1 VPIILEE
8 PTFIAAGFR
17 QSYTLIQNSLR
28 GCGESKK
35 YELGKTSK
43 KLAQWETIIENLE
56 GI

>member
-1 VPIILEE
+1 MLEE

-35 YELGKTSK
+35 CELGKINK
-43 KLAQWETIIENLE
+43 KLTKWETIIENLE